1 MIVVPVEVSS
11 PAKEL
16 SRSVSMRQISY
27 TIIISARIHIRK
39 TPKLIKFLKHREI
52 MSFTAQITKTRVFK
66 DSMRVLLS
74 EILM

>member
-1 MIVVPVEVSS
+1 MVPVEVSS

-39 TPKLIKFLKHREI
+39 APKLIKFLKQREI
-52 MSFTAQITKTRVFK
+52 KSFTAQITNTVVFN
-66 DSMRVLLS
+66 DSIRFLLS